1 MHNFR
6 KVKVKMKIQLES
18 RKKLIYEIEMTE
30 TCPMTTF
37 IMCNIV
43 LIKLL
48 MMSFTI
54 TSTSSKN
61 NSNRL
66 GEKLTTKKF
75 SVKKC
80 GKNKIAASSPLRL
93 RQMTTTSAIFRCINS
108 RLYQYIYCFDKN
120 KFSFSRC
127 LKG

>member
-6 KVKVKMKIQLES
+6 KVKVKIEIQLES

-30 TCPMTTF
+30 KCPMTTF
-37 IMCNIV
+37 STCNIV

-61 NSNRL
+61 NSKWF
-66 GEKLTTKKF
+66 GEKLTTKICR
-75 SVKKC
+75 VKC
-80 GKNKIAASSPLRL
+80 GTKLKLRHQVRL
-93 RQMTTTSAIFRCINS
+93 RSMTAAP
-108 RLYQYIYCFDKN
+108 
-120 KFSFSRC
+120 SFVA
-127 LKG
+127 